1 MDINKIVKMANISF
15 KERKLKNLYY
25 LEFENETLL
34 VIIKNNKNVFTITRE
49 DFEKIESILLD
60 YDFCLL
66 DTTMEQLY
74 YMKINEPNNFIRK
87 AFDLTK
93 KNKIY
98 FGKEILQNKITE
110 KDLIDKIKRIGVK
123 FCE

>member
-1 MDINKIVKMANISF
+1 MNINKIIKRANISF
-15 KERKLKNLYY
+15 KERKLKRLSY

-34 VIIKNNKNVFTITRE
+34 VIIKNNKNVFKITRE

-60 YDFCLL
+60 YDFCLI

-87 AFDLTK
+87 AFDSTK
-93 KNKIY
+93 KDEIY

-110 KDLIDKIKRIGVK
+110 QDLITRIKKIGVK
-123 FCE
+123 YCE

>member
-1 MDINKIVKMANISF
+1 MDINKIIRMANIKF
-15 KERKLKNLYY
+15 KEKKLKRLCY

-34 VIIKNNKNVFTITRE
+34 VIIKNNKNVFKIARE
-49 DFEKIESILLD
+49 DFEEIESILLD

-87 AFDLTK
+87 AFDSTK
-93 KNKIY
+93 KDEIY

-110 KDLIDKIKRIGVK
+110 QDLVKRIKKIGVK
-123 FCE
+123 CCE